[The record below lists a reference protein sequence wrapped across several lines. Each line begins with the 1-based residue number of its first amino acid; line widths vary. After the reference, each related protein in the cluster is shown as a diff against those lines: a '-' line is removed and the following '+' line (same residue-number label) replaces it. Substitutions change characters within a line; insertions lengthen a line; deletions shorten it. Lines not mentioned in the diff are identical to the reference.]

1 MAQICRTSN
10 LKNSKL
16 PEFYDNF
23 QKVAKNIEGFC
34 CFKKETFISIM

>member
-1 MAQICRTSN
+1 MAQIRRTSN

-34 CFKKETFISIM
+34 CLKKKTFISIM